1 MKVSYTALKLPR
13 MLWERHPLS
22 ERSLAVETNAIFLVG
37 HGQPVHSLPY
47 GAVLHE
53 RIRRHRYSE
62 SSTDPLLIDLPNDV
76 GTRLAL
82 GYVDES
88 ETPFA
93 ALTRARKLL
102 GIHRETARLC
112 VGCFGISEPAAS
124 RALKAILAAALSE
137 RAAMPDF
144 RRSKGRAEPRLAV
157 IRMAGPD
164 ISPELPRLL
173 AEARGNHLARYLTT
187 LPADHLTP
195 KIYRG
200 EAVRIARSYN
210 WRHEFLDEN
219 KLAARKAGAFLA
231 VTRGSPDRDAGILK
245 LSYRPRGRST
255 ASLALVGK
263 GICFDTGG
271 VNLKGA
277 RHMYGM
283 HEDMEGSA
291 VALGTLA
298 ALTELKVP
306 FGVDAWL
313 ALARNDIGPNA
324 YRPNE
329 VVTALNGTT
338 IEIVH
343 TDAEGRMVLAD
354 TLSLASNTQPRLIID
369 YATLTGACVYALGT
383 RYSGAMTNR
392 PALVEPI
399 IQAGRDSGERVWPF
413 PIDDDYGEALKSDI
427 ADVKQCVLEGE
438 ADHIMAAL
446 FLRRFLVGDP
456 DWIHLDLS
464 AGRHKGGLAHISSDV
479 TGFGVYFTLSLL
491 LDHNLLPAARTRK
504 R

>member
-37 HGQPVHSLPY
+37 HGQPVRSLPY

-164 ISPELPRLL
+164 I
-173 AEARGNHLARYLTT
+173 
-187 LPADHLTP
+187 
-195 KIYRG
+195 
-200 EAVRIARSYN
+200 
-210 WRHEFLDEN
+210 
-219 KLAARKAGAFLA
+219 
-231 VTRGSPDRDAGILK
+231 
-245 LSYRPRGRST
+245 
-255 ASLALVGK
+255 
-263 GICFDTGG
+263 
-271 VNLKGA
+271 
-277 RHMYGM
+277 
-283 HEDMEGSA
+283 
-291 VALGTLA
+291 
-298 ALTELKVP
+298 
-306 FGVDAWL
+306 
-313 ALARNDIGPNA
+313 
-324 YRPNE
+324 
-329 VVTALNGTT
+329 
-338 IEIVH
+338 
-343 TDAEGRMVLAD
+343 
-354 TLSLASNTQPRLIID
+354 
-369 YATLTGACVYALGT
+369 
-383 RYSGAMTNR
+383 
-392 PALVEPI
+392 
-399 IQAGRDSGERVWPF
+399 
-413 PIDDDYGEALKSDI
+413 
-427 ADVKQCVLEGE
+427 
-438 ADHIMAAL
+438 
-446 FLRRFLVGDP
+446 
-456 DWIHLDLS
+456 
-464 AGRHKGGLAHISSDV
+464 
-479 TGFGVYFTLSLL
+479 
-491 LDHNLLPAARTRK
+491 
-504 R
+504 